1 MNASSTSPEAA
12 EHFVMRRMSL
22 RHARVLLALRDTGN
36 ISAAADLLHVTQ
48 PAVSK
53 TLAELE
59 QGLGQT
65 LFVRRGRNMQP
76 TPLGRRL
83 LVLAVKLDADLQRAA
98 GDVAT
103 MVRGA
108 SGEVRIGATN
118 AALARLLPI
127 AITAMKGE
135 NPGVT
140 VSVRTHALRSLFTDL
155 LAGTL
160 DLVVARAMPQDEP
173 LGLARVALAPQPEVL
188 TMSAQHPLARTP
200 RLSWEVLSRQRWIWQ
215 LPGTRTR
222 LLMDRL
228 WQEMGLAPPTDL
240 IESGDAMLALS
251 LMREMPLV
259 AVMTQDMAVAA
270 AKRGVVVMLPHAV
283 DLGLGPMSVWHLPD
297 TQGEAVDRFKQLL
310 VEAARPEG
318 GAAGVQA

>member
-1 MNASSTSPEAA
+1 MNASSTSHEAA

-22 RHARVLLALRDTGN
+22 RHARVLLARRDTGN

-83 LVLAVKLDADLQRAA
+83 LVLAGKLDADLQRAA

-173 LGLARVALAPQPEVL
+173 LGLARVALAPQPGLHRVELLFDLSPRQAEVRVRHREIDL
-188 TMSAQHPLARTP
+188 GCEHIAVAMP
-200 RLSWEVLSRQRWIWQ
+200 RLQCFAE
-215 LPGTRTR
+215 
-222 LLMDRL
+222 
-228 WQEMGLAPPTDL
+228 EGLG
-240 IESGDAMLALS
+240 S
-251 LMREMPLV
+251 
-259 AVMTQDMAVAA
+259 AA
-270 AKRGVVVMLPHAV
+270 AVDVGRVDEVDADVERRIEAGARLVGLHADPVGQPGPQGDFRYVEVTVAELPVLHGPSPFSRSLRRKVGRLNVAQV
-283 DLGLGPMSVWHLPD
+283 ASHRAFRELGS
-297 TQGEAVDRFKQLL
+297 
-310 VEAARPEG
+310 
-318 GAAGVQA
+318 

>member
-12 EHFVMRRMSL
+12 EHFIARRMSL
-22 RHARVLLALRDTGN
+22 RHARMLLALADTGN
-36 ISAAADLLHVTQ
+36 ISAAADQLHVTQ

-59 QGLGQT
+59 HGLGQT
-65 LFVRRGRNMQP
+65 LFLRRGRNMQP

-83 LVLAVKLDADLQRAA
+83 LALARKLEADLQRAA

-118 AALARLLPI
+118 ASLARLLPM
-127 AITAMKGE
+127 AITAMKLE

-140 VSVRTHALRSLFTDL
+140 LSVRTHALRSLFEEL
-155 LAGTL
+155 QAGTL

-173 LGLARVALAPQPEVL
+173 LGLARVSLRPQPEVL

-200 RLSWEVLSRQRWIWQ
+200 KLSWALLSQQRWIWQ

-228 WQEMGLAPPTDL
+228 WQEMGLPPPADL
-240 IESGDAMLALS
+240 IESGDALLALR

-259 AVMTQDMAVAA
+259 AVMPHDMAMTAA
-270 AKRGVVVMLPHAV
+270 QRGVVVILPHTV

-297 TQGEAVDRFKQLL
+297 TQVEAVDRFRQLL
-310 VEAARPEG
+310 VT
-318 GAAGVQA
+318 AAGACAGKI

>member
-1 MNASSTSPEAA
+1 MNALPIAPEAA
-12 EHFVMRRMSL
+12 EHFVLRRMSL
-22 RHARVLLALRDTGN
+22 RHARVLLALNDTGN
-36 ISAAADLLHVTQ
+36 ISAAADQLHVTQ

-65 LFVRRGRNMQP
+65 LFLRRGRNMQL

-83 LVLAVKLDADLQRAA
+83 LALARKLDGDVQRAA
-98 GDVAT
+98 ADVAT

-127 AITAMKGE
+127 VITAMKAE

-140 VSVRTHALRSLFTDL
+140 VSVRTHALRSLFTEL
-155 LAGTL
+155 QAGTL

-173 LGLARVALAPQPEVL
+173 LGLVRAPLLPQPEVL
-188 TMSAQHPLARTP
+188 TMSAQHPLARQP
-200 RLSWEVLSRQRWIWQ
+200 RLSWETLSRQRWLWQ

-222 LLMDRL
+222 TLMDRL
-228 WQEMGLAPPTDL
+228 WQEMGLAPPADL
-240 IESGDAMLALS
+240 IESGDAMLALG

-259 AVMTQDMAVAA
+259 AVMPHDMAMAA
-270 AKRGVVVMLPHAV
+270 AKSGIVVILPHAV
-283 DLGLGPMSVWHLPD
+283 DLGLGPMSVWHQPGM
-297 TQGEAVDRFKQLL
+297 QIEAVERFRQLL
-310 VEAARPEG
+310 VEIGGVAADGP
-318 GAAGVQA
+318 

>member
-1 MNASSTSPEAA
+1 
-12 EHFVMRRMSL
+12 MSL
-22 RHARVLLALRDTGN
+22 RHARVLLALNDTGN
-36 ISAAADLLHVTQ
+36 ISAAADQLHVTQ

-65 LFVRRGRNMQP
+65 LFLRRGRNMQP

-83 LVLAVKLDADLQRAA
+83 LVLARKLDADLQRAA

-118 AALARLLPI
+118 ASLARLLPV
-127 AITAMKGE
+127 AITAMKQE

-140 VSVRTHALRSLFTDL
+140 ISVRTHALRSLFAEL
-155 LAGTL
+155 QSGTL

-173 LGLARVALAPQPEVL
+173 LGLARVSLRPQPEVL
-188 TMSAQHPLARTP
+188 TMSTQHPLARTP
-200 RLSWEVLSRQRWIWQ
+200 RLSWETLSQQRWIWQ

-222 LLMDRL
+222 MLMDRL
-228 WQEMGLAPPTDL
+228 WQEMGLAPPADL
-240 IESGDAMLALS
+240 IESGDAMLALG

-259 AVMTQDMAVAA
+259 AVMPHDMAMTA
-270 AKRGVVVMLPHAV
+270 AKRGVVVILPHAV

-297 TQGEAVDRFKQLL
+297 TQIEAVDRFRQLL
-310 VEAARPEG
+310 VDAASSCG
-318 GAAGVQA
+318 GKT

>member
-12 EHFVMRRMSL
+12 EHFVIRRMSL
-22 RHARVLLALRDTGN
+22 RHARVLLALSDTGN
-36 ISAAADLLHVTQ
+36 ISAAADQLHVTQ

-65 LFVRRGRNMQP
+65 LFLRRGRNMQP

-83 LVLAVKLDADLQRAA
+83 LALARKLDADLQRAA

-118 AALARLLPI
+118 ASLARLLP
-127 AITAMKGE
+127 ATITAMKRE

-140 VSVRTHALRSLFTDL
+140 LSVRTHALRSLFAEL
-155 LAGTL
+155 QAGTL

-173 LGLARVALAPQPEVL
+173 LGLARVDLLAQPEVL
-188 TMSAQHPLARTP
+188 TMSAQHPLVRTP
-200 RLSWEVLSRQRWIWQ
+200 KLSWEVLSQQRWIWQ

-222 LLMDRL
+222 MLMDRL
-228 WQEMGLAPPTDL
+228 WQEMGLAPPADL

-259 AVMTQDMAVAA
+259 ALMPHDMAMAA
-270 AKRGVVVMLPHAV
+270 AKQGIVVILPHAV

-297 TQGEAVDRFKQLL
+297 TQVEAVERFRQLL
-310 VEAARPEG
+310 VETANSANG
-318 GAAGVQA
+318 KT

>member
-1 MNASSTSPEAA
+1 
-12 EHFVMRRMSL
+12 MRRMSL
-22 RHARVLLALRDTGN
+22 RHARVLLALNDTGS
-36 ISAAADLLHVTQ
+36 ISAAADQLHVTQ

-83 LVLAVKLDADLQRAA
+83 LTLARKLDADLQRAA

-118 AALARLLPI
+118 ASLARLLPV
-127 AITAMKGE
+127 AITAMKRE

-140 VSVRTHALRSLFTDL
+140 LSIRTHALRSLFAEL

-173 LGLARVALAPQPEVL
+173 LGLARVSLRSQPEVL

-200 RLSWEVLSRQRWIWQ
+200 RLSWEVLGQQRWIWQ

-222 LLMDRL
+222 TLMDRL

-240 IESGDAMLALS
+240 IESGDAMLALG

-259 AVMTQDMAVAA
+259 AVMPHDMAMAA
-270 AKRGVVVMLPHAV
+270 AKQEVVVILPHAV

-297 TQGEAVDRFKQLL
+297 TQVEAVDRFRQLL
-310 VEAARPEG
+310 VEAAGSEG
-318 GAAGVQA
+318 GKT